1 MNINVSLSW
10 VTKLKKYKIK
20 SEEKYQM
27 GHKFFHVEN
36 HVKDKKPTVS
46 SGTNLLEEVRGV
58 WVQKQLYMQVMGN
71 PQACSLAIFL
81 G

>member
-1 MNINVSLSW
+1 
-10 VTKLKKYKIK
+10 
-20 SEEKYQM
+20 M

-58 WVQKQLYMQVMGN
+58 
-71 PQACSLAIFL
+71 
-81 G
+81 